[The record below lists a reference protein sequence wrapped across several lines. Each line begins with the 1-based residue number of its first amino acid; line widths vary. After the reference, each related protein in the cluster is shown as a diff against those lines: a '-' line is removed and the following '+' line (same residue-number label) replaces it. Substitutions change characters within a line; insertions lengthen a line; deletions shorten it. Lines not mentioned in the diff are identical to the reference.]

1 MDNLTLTDIK
11 KYTKSVLE
19 KSQDPLHDWDHLVRV
34 DRVAKQITGFL
45 EIGKELD
52 SNLLQAACYL
62 HDVPI
67 NIPKMVLLGPVG
79 KHLFEKRIVKKHL
92 PGILKRFDLN
102 DKERKVLIEAIVH
115 HPFSVPY
122 RCLNRSRNNYT
133 RILQDSDSIDFF
145 NTEREEKLKKSKYI
159 SPIYYLMSVVS
170 KKVLTLGRKKMSW
183 FLNYPEV
190 AEEYKY

>member
-1 MDNLTLTDIK
+1 MTDIK

-115 HPFSVPY
+115 HPF
-122 RCLNRSRNNYT
+122 
-133 RILQDSDSIDFF
+133 F
-145 NTEREEKLKKSKYI
+145 NPEREEKLKKSKYI